1 MYELEVD
8 PSDDEEA
15 PIADP
20 VAIAEAQLMSLD
32 VPPEYVTIRRGT
44 SGNSTVEVEE
54 VRTQQVVYEE
64 VRWC

>member
-1 MYELEVD
+1 VYELEVD
-8 PSDDEEA
+8 PSDDDEG

-44 SGNSTVEVEE
+44 AGNSTVEEVEE

-64 VRWC
+64 VR